1 MVLGKRTYSR
11 ISSLSSQSASSISQR
26 VGIIKSKYTTKPSTK
41 ALENTANEQIL
52 LEQEITNQE
61 NANKQL
67 VQVLQYIKEIK
78 IEHKEENK
86 RLAE

>member
-1 MVLGKRTYSR
+1 MLGKRIYSK
-11 ISSLSSQSASSISQR
+11 ISSFSSQSASSISQR
-26 VGIIKSKYTTKPSTK
+26 ARIIKSKYTTKPSTK

-52 LEQEITNQE
+52 LEQEIANQE

-67 VQVLQYIKEIK
+67 VQVLQYIKEMK
-78 IEHKEENK
+78 TEHKEENK